1 MPLISDRYRTG
12 ATAPQQNCVARERA
26 AEYGVGEPTVES
38 VLAKY
43 REVREELAALDLDGC
58 DREDLCELLAG
69 IVNEQTAL
77 AAAESRVIPVF
88 DAREA
93 YRHDAC
99 VTTASWLRWKVG
111 LGYADAQRRC
121 KRARMLRHMPVMAA
135 AFSDAEISAAHVDAV
150 THRAVPQR
158 VEQIAEHDETL
169 TQLARDAQPQD
180 VRVAVKR
187 IVEIV
192 DPDGSENP
200 PTCDIE
206 DLRELR
212 VRRSGFGKL
221 GDISGATSPAL
232 TELLFRIRDLDST
245 PDPPDTPWQQQ
256 RTPAQKW
263 HDALRDAL
271 TVAIDHHATSAVDG
285 VKAHFIVVADLMTL
299 LGKDELAT
307 IAPRLG
313 SAGGIDAET
322 AGHLAATTNAT
333 LRMVLTLGPW
343 MPVSVGRARRVM
355 PPWMRGAAQ
364 AVHVHCR
371 APGCDRLV
379 AWCEMDHNDDWADG
393 GPTAL
398 WNMTPDCFAHH
409 KLKHEDG
416 WLITFDMQ
424 TGVVTWTSPDR
435 KRGIELKPAKP

>member
-1 MPLISDRYRTG
+1 MPLVSDRYRAG
-12 ATAPQQNCVARERA
+12 ATAPQQRCVARERA
-26 AEYGVGEPTVES
+26 VAYGVSEPSVAS
-38 VLAKY
+38 VLAKFQ
-43 REVREELAALDLDGC
+43 EAREELAALDLDAC

-69 IVNEQTAL
+69 VVNEQTAL

-88 DAREA
+88 DGREA
-93 YRHDAC
+93 HRHDAC
-99 VTTASWLRWKVG
+99 VNTASWLRWKVG

-121 KRARMLRHMPVMAA
+121 KRARMLRHMPAMKA
-135 AFSDAEISAAHVDAV
+135 AFADAEISAAHVDAV

-158 VEQIAEHDETL
+158 VEQIAAHDETL

-200 PTCDIE
+200 PKCEIE
-206 DLRELR
+206 DLRELK
-212 VRRSGFGKL
+212 VRRAAFGQL
-221 GDISGATSPAL
+221 GDVSGATSPVLA
-232 TELLFRIRDLDST
+232 ELLFRARDLYST

-256 RTPAQKW
+256 RTPAQKF
-263 HDALRDAL
+263 HDALVDAL
-271 TVAIDHHATSAVDG
+271 TVAIDNHATSAIDG
-285 VKAHFIVVADLMTL
+285 VKAHFIVVADLQTL
-299 LGKDELAT
+299 LGKDDLAT

-313 SAGGIDAET
+313 SSGGIDAET
-322 AGHLAATTNAT
+322 ARHLVATTNST

-343 MPVSVGRARRVM
+343 MPVSVGRARRVL
-355 PPWMRGAAQ
+355 PPWLRGAAQ

-379 AWCEMDHNDDWADG
+379 AWCEMDHNRDWADG

-398 WNMTPDCFAHH
+398 SNTTPDCPGHH

-416 WLITFDMQ
+416 WLITFDVH
-424 TGVVTWTSPDR
+424 TGVVTWTSPDG
-435 KRGIELKPAKP
+435 KRRIKLRPDHP